1 MLEQVQPGNPVSM
14 SSSSPDHPQPR
25 SKDEVNRDL
34 AAYEAALNAGKSEE
48 SKEDKKEPPKDEG
61 SKKKSDDE
69 WWDWQENDPLSNNKR
84 RKSIE
89 ARLKSMAVEDL
100 LMHGEVKQTV
110 HIIPGKLAVVFRSAS
125 VDEDMEV
132 KRMMFGVQ
140 GTDLY
145 ISNRYSMM
153 QLTTSLY
160 SIVTPS
166 GEDVLPNHLDS
177 DKNFNEDLF
186 NKKFAHVKKWPTQFA
201 QDLVNNYIWFDD
213 RVKKLFVA
221 EDLGNG

>member
-1 MLEQVQPGNPVSM
+1 M
-14 SSSSPDHPQPR
+14 SAASPDHPQPR

-34 AAYEAALNAGKSEE
+34 AAYERALSAQKQDT
-48 SKEDKKEPPKDEG
+48 SKEEKDEEPTKDEE

-69 WWDWQENDPLSNNKR
+69 WWDWQENDPLSNKKR
-84 RKSIE
+84 RKWIE
-89 ARLKSMAVEDL
+89 SRLKAMAVEDL

-166 GEDVLPNHLDS
+166 GEDILPSHLDS